1 MYREAGPA
9 TPVRW
14 RNDLHFAASGVAD
27 TQERRGRT
35 MTEDGAIARSEDSGH
50 PGAVA
55 RQPPVPH
62 RVDAAVHRV
71 QSVALDPMIDGV
83 RAEPARCQ
91 LTPGDD
97 AVLALREGRDRLVDR
112 TRVTLTVYFRHNV
125 TRISH
130 GPMLTALRLR
140 RNRAIA
146 TFLRRVL
153 RVYARA
159 MTDVALPGPAV
170 AQEPHE
176 APPRPDFQ
184 VVPLKGLPIVAV
196 VLAALVAAIA
206 TDKLW
211 ALEFFHV
218 AAGGL
223 WTSFDLF
230 LGFVLGPILGRLAI
244 PARVELT
251 TRLMPK
257 LLLIMP
263 TLVTCTL
270 ASGWQLGRLLGTIDS
285 GHPDHGW
292 IVASYVVVGVMA
304 VIALAVLEPANVAV
318 LVELKKRRPD
328 PAVIQ
333 NLMKRFIYT
342 AGITGAMQVT
352 TLVIMTKVATG

>member
-1 MYREAGPA
+1 M
-9 TPVRW
+9 
-14 RNDLHFAASGVAD
+14 
-27 TQERRGRT
+27 
-35 MTEDGAIARSEDSGH
+35 
-50 PGAVA
+50 
-55 RQPPVPH
+55 
-62 RVDAAVHRV
+62 
-71 QSVALDPMIDGV
+71 
-83 RAEPARCQ
+83 
-91 LTPGDD
+91 
-97 AVLALREGRDRLVDR
+97 LA
-112 TRVTLTVYFRHNV
+112 
-125 TRISH
+125 
-130 GPMLTALRLR
+130 P
-140 RNRAIA
+140 
-146 TFLRRVL
+146 
-153 RVYARA
+153 
-159 MTDVALPGPAV
+159 MTDVALPGPSV

-184 VVPLKGLPIVAV
+184 VVPLRGLPIVAV
-196 VLAALVAAIA
+196 VLAALVASIA
-206 TDKLW
+206 ADKLW

-223 WTSFDLF
+223 WTGFDLF

-270 ASGWQLGRLLGTIDS
+270 ASGWQLGRLLGTINS

-342 AGITGAMQVT
+342 AGITGAMQVS